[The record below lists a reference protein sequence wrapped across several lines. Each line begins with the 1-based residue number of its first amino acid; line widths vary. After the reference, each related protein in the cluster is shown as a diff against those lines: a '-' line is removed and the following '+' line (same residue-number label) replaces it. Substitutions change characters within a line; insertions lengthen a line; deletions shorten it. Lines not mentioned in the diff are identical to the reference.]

1 MKSVSCRFHSDR
13 SGSVRNDPVKL
24 GYRKLFTERR
34 IYQIHMRKKFS
45 GFSKR
50 STCTENPWYKLE
62 LGDVV
67 AVFSRFCINCIS
79 YKIKSCHPK
88 TFFINTVIVQR
99 IIARHMSHTDD
110 GIMRNRIRCM
120 TELEMIIPG
129 SDNNLVS
136 IRKFIVKSSAK
147 IKIFC
152 LISCCSTHNQPPF
165 TYSFFIV
172 TVQYPHSYLLNSYLL
187 SKIKISIICR
197 QEPVIDNVAAF
208 ILETVVVRILRFVQ
222 KTDQAVKFTVVHVF
236 AENVL

>member
-1 MKSVSCRFHSDR
+1 MIFRLLWGKIHIIIQLEHLLRKRRIVGEYTYWIVINMKSVSCRFHSDR

-24 GYRKLFTERR
+24 GYRKLFTKRR

-67 AVFSRFCINCIS
+67 AVFRRFCINCIS

-110 GIMRNRIRCM
+110 GIM
-120 TELEMIIPG
+120 
-129 SDNNLVS
+129 
-136 IRKFIVKSSAK
+136 
-147 IKIFC
+147 
-152 LISCCSTHNQPPF
+152 
-165 TYSFFIV
+165 
-172 TVQYPHSYLLNSYLL
+172 
-187 SKIKISIICR
+187 
-197 QEPVIDNVAAF
+197 
-208 ILETVVVRILRFVQ
+208 
-222 KTDQAVKFTVVHVF
+222 
-236 AENVL
+236 